1 MVVCE
6 TMLEL
11 LLWTYFYIHVLN
23 VSENVDALLK
33 ET

>member
-11 LLWTYFYIHVLN
+11 LLWSYVKLC
-23 VSENVDALLK
+23 
-33 ET
+33 